1 MIVITNYEEMI
12 FHLFG
17 DNFLVIPDCQIPIEI
32 AESASLILGDNG
44 LVCFDLPEIK
54 NWNYLLITNYAPTS
68 QYDALISLMLAQ
80 KVVDK
85 TLCLAISGSEF
96 HGFRNRSWSAMPG
109 NLHLSVYLEP
119 NIPAIKAGSSFL
131 AMSAVSV
138 AETINKIPGILTE
151 ARIKWVNDIMI
162 GPAKVGGVLAHSR
175 IQGNDINGIVL
186 GIGTNVESTP
196 SIEITETVPS
206 ATSINDHLPIFERIE
221 LKDFFFMV
229 IDTLEENYN
238 LVLNKGAEN
247 IINKYTSL
255 SNFIGK
261 NVSIVSDPV
270 VGSPELLFKGQVKS
284 LGTNL
289 ELLFHD
295 SDFKAVNGRMILL
308 DE

>member
-1 MIVITNYEEMI
+1 MI

-17 DNFLVIPDCQIPIEI
+17 DKFLVIPDCQIPIEI

-68 QYDALISLMLAQ
+68 QYDALISLMLSQ

-138 AETINKIPGILTE
+138 AETINNIPGIMNE

-175 IQGNDINGIVL
+175 IQGSNINGIVL
-186 GIGTNVESTP
+186 GIGTNVEAVP
-196 SIEITETVPS
+196 SIEITDTVPA
-206 ATSINDHLPIFERIE
+206 ATSINEHLPIFNGIWLR
-221 LKDFFFMV
+221 DFFFR
-229 IDTLEENYN
+229 IINTLEENYN
-238 LVLNKGAEN
+238 IILDDGAAK
-247 IINKYTSL
+247 IIEKYTSL

-261 NVSIVSDPV
+261 NVTIVSDPV
-270 VGSPELLFKGQVKS
+270 VGNSELLFKGTVKS
-284 LGTNL
+284 LGPDL
-289 ELLFHD
+289 ELLFDD
-295 SDFKAVNGRMILL
+295 SDFKADNGRMIIL
-308 DE
+308 D